1 MTEVSRHALVPIGDV
16 FAALTDPYTYPQ
28 WLVGCRKIR
37 GVDDGWPEAGTSF
50 HHRVGLVGPLTL
62 ADRTKVIEVEPC
74 RHLALEVMAR
84 PFIRARVDFVLSAG
98 RTASGVGTR
107 ISLSE
112 VPIGIYAPLRGV
124 LAAPTAARNRVSL
137 NALVA
142 FLNDPT
148 NSND

>member
-16 FAALTDPYTYPQ
+16 FAALTDPHTYPQ
-28 WLVGCRKIR
+28 WLVGCREIR
-37 GVDDGWPEAGTSF
+37 GVDDGWPEVGTSF
-50 HHRVGLVGPLTL
+50 HHRVGLFGPITL
-62 ADRTKVIEVEPC
+62 ADHTKVIDVEPC

-84 PFIRARVDFVLSAG
+84 PFIRARVDFVLSAR
-98 RTASGVGTR
+98 RTAASHDTR

-112 VPIGIYAPLRGV
+112 VPIGIYAPLGGV

-142 FLNDPT
+142 FLNDPG

>member
-1 MTEVSRHALVPIGDV
+1 MTEVSRHALVPIEDV

-28 WLVGCRKIR
+28 WLVGCREIR
-37 GVDDGWPEAGTSF
+37 EVDDGWPEPGTSF
-50 HHRVGLVGPLTL
+50 HHRVGLVGPITL
-62 ADRTKVIEVEPC
+62 ADHSKVIEVEPS

-84 PFIRARVDFVLSAG
+84 PFIRARVDFVLSAEQSP
-98 RTASGVGTR
+98 ASHETR
-107 ISLSE
+107 ISLTE

-142 FLNDPT
+142 FLNDP
-148 NSND
+148 SNRND